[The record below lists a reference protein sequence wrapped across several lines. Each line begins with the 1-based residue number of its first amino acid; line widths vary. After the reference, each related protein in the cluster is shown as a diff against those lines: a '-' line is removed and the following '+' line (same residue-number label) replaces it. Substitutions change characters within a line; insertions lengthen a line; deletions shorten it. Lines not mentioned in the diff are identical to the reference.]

1 MNARHITF
9 GQLIDIAAARPGTDP
24 VRGSGD
30 SSIGT
35 AGASQDTRD
44 MAGALALA
52 RNGYP
57 KGTEQLAQ
65 CDGIHSG
72 VDVAPSWGLD
82 VRGLFPCMPAYF
94 SDDPE
99 CMFAP
104 TAGETPQKLVHLLMP
119 AGYSGMTEE
128 PEVLA
133 YGKALVTV
141 VRALEAAGVSV
152 AVSAIDVNVALAHR
166 NSQAAFGTCTPFT
179 VIALHSYGECLDLD
193 RLAFTG
199 SPSFLRRLVWAMRE
213 QDSRYAKDQRS
224 GNYGNSMWGW
234 LTPELAKALTDDGST
249 PVILPWLGRET
260 STDYTATLKQF
271 TDRIEKAT
279 AGA

>member
-9 GQLIDIAAARPGTDP
+9 GQLIDIAEARMSAEP

-30 SSIGT
+30 SSLGT
-35 AGASQDTRD
+35 AGAAQDTRN
-44 MAGALALA
+44 MREALALA

-65 CDGIHSG
+65 CDSIHSG

-82 VRGLFPCMPAYF
+82 VRGLFPCMPAFF

-104 TAGETPQKLVHLLMP
+104 TASETPQKLVHLLMP
-119 AGYSGMTEE
+119 AGYSGMTEQS
-128 PEVLA
+128 EVLA

-152 AVSAIDVNVALAHR
+152 AVSAIDVNVPSSHKDPR
-166 NSQAAFGTCTPFT
+166 DFAAKCPFT

-199 SPSFLRRLVWAMRE
+199 SASFLRRLVWAMRE
-213 QDSRYAKDQRS
+213 QDARYPKESRS
-224 GNYGNSMWGW
+224 GNYGNSIWGY
-234 LTPELAKALTDDGST
+234 LTPEIAKALTDDGST

-260 STDYTATLKQF
+260 NADYTATLKQF